1 MFHELVEKFDKQ
13 TDNTVEFWHSRD
25 WFQFVAISFV
35 FLVLK
40 TIIVK
45 KIAVW
50 NSYFVFFMFFYYY
63 RLWSRVVTTRTS
75 QDKTRPSSRLDS
87 EGEEEEEDTDK
98 VRTKYLVQLGWRLLN
113 SLNSPNIVIVSNF
126 RSLFRFSF

>member
-1 MFHELVEKFDKQ
+1 MFRELVEKFDKQ

-40 TIIVK
+40 TIIVE

-50 NSYFVFFMFFYYY
+50 SSYFVFFMFFC

-98 VRTKYLVQLGWRLLN
+98 VRNKYLVQLGWRLLN